1 MQKLKD
7 AIERRGWTYTE
18 AAKQTGLREQSIRN
32 IAGEGETRPT
42 VPANI
47 TALTMVRLMETFY
60 PELDV
65 CDFVPNTKLSAVK
78 NS

>member
-18 AAKQTGLREQSIRN
+18 AAKQTGIREQSIRN

-42 VPANI
+42 VPSNV

-60 PELDV
+60 PEIALR
-65 CDFVPNTKLSAVK
+65 DFVPNTKLCAVK
-78 NS
+78 KF